1 MHFDVIGGEDVGTLG
16 VASGDFGTI
25 LAPWLSLGAWFALGF
40 GNFAR
45 TSYQ

>member
-1 MHFDVIGGEDVGTLG
+1 MHFDVMERTLELWV
-16 VASGDFGTI
+16 VASCDFGTI